1 MPSLR
6 DKATRYSSNRH
17 HRDTFFHYNSTHQF
31 KLQRLFPRFLRS
43 KPPSLDKLLPI
54 DRRLG
59 SRRSDMPQ
67 ASEEKVF
74 VTRNKPSRSST
85 EHTVSDSYINQPIG
99 TSRKSRSKKDQESG
113 QDRRGSPASP
123 SGQVNSSP
131 QGRRAHLAHE
141 TAKLLNVPLP
151 PDGGRRAAASS
162 DAERPTTTT
171 KPSAAYLDYRINQEL
186 CRRKE
191 IIVDSLMAAIS
202 ECFKRKLEALDE
214 GCDPASG
221 GSHPSSGSVQGTK
234 STSHP
239 SSAAGQKRSSRH
251 GSRDESDNSEDDD
264 SFRKKKDKKR
274 ARIEKDDTKPRF
286 ACPYHQYDPK
296 TFGAKR
302 TCCGPGWTELPRVKE
317 HLERSHSLPKFQC
330 NRCCRRFKKDEEL
343 KKHQRETTPCT
354 VKDPTKIP
362 RDLAHG
368 YDEEQAKKLKA
379 RTRKSPEEKWREWY
393 GILFNMSPDDPNIPS
408 PYHDASLSTAKAST
422 INRESIPEYRE
433 WWTKAKPVI
442 RHRVTK
448 EVEKA
453 LMHYEP
459 QVKNDIIESLRDLP
473 RCIAD
478 LFPLPGLTSEETSD
492 MAEETGF
499 LDFLDMGD
507 DYIFGDVDG
516 TGFLNDNSATFGSSE
531 SSDCS
536 DPYQAGTSSA
546 TSVEDD
552 VYPSFDA
559 KTGLAPESFHLSY
572 SSNNLY

>member
-17 HRDTFFHYNSTHQF
+17 HRDTFFHYSSTQSKF
-31 KLQRLFPRFLRS
+31 QRLFPRFLRS

-85 EHTVSDSYINQPIG
+85 EHTVSHSYTNQPIG

-123 SGQVNSSP
+123 GQVNSSP
-131 QGRRAHLAHE
+131 QGRRTHLADE
-141 TAKLLNVPLP
+141 RAKPLNVPLS

-162 DAERPTTTT
+162 DAEPANT
-171 KPSAAYLDYRINQEL
+171 KPSAAYLDHCINQEL
-186 CRRKE
+186 SRRKQ

-202 ECFKRKLEALDE
+202 GCYKRKLDALEE
-214 GCDPASG
+214 GCDPEP
-221 GSHPSSGSVQGTK
+221 GSHPSSSSVQAIK
-234 STSHP
+234 STSR
-239 SSAAGQKRSSRH
+239 SSAVGQKRSSRH

-274 ARIEKDDTKPRF
+274 AKIEKDDTKPRF

-317 HLERSHSLPKFQC
+317 HLERAHSLPKHQC
-330 NRCCRRFKKDEEL
+330 NRCYRRFKKDEDL
-343 KKHQRETTPCT
+343 KKHQRETTPCP
-354 VKDPTKIP
+354 VKDLSKIP
-362 RDLAHG
+362 RDLADG
-368 YDEEQAKKLKA
+368 YDDEQAKKLKA
-379 RTRKSPEEKWREWY
+379 RTRKSQEEKWKEWY
-393 GILFNMSPDDPNIPS
+393 GILFKMAPDDPNIPS
-408 PYHDASLSTAKAST
+408 PYHDASLATPRAPG
-422 INRESIPEYRE
+422 INRDNIPEYRE
-433 WWTKAKPVI
+433 WWKQVEPVI
-442 RHRVTK
+442 RDHVTR

-453 LMHYEP
+453 LIHYEP
-459 QVKNDIIESLRDLP
+459 QVKDDVMERLQDLP
-473 RCIAD
+473 RRLAGHI
-478 LFPLPGLTSEETSD
+478 PIPGLSSEETSN
-492 MAEETGF
+492 MAGEASF
-499 LDFLDMGD
+499 LDFLDIGD
-507 DYIFGDVDG
+507 EYIFGGVDG
-516 TGFLNDNSATFGSSE
+516 TGLLNEEAPAALVPSD

-552 VYPSFDA
+552 YQTFDA
-559 KTGLAPESFHLSY
+559 KTALAPESFYLSY
-572 SSNNLY
+572 SANNLY

>member
-17 HRDTFFHYNSTHQF
+17 HRDTFFYHSAQS
-31 KLQRLFPRFLRS
+31 KLQRLFPGFLRF
-43 KPPSLDKLLPI
+43 KPSLDNPTI

-85 EHTVSDSYINQPIG
+85 EHTVSHSHTNQPIG

-131 QGRRAHLAHE
+131 QGRRTNLADE
-141 TAKLLNVPLP
+141 CAKLLNVPLP
-151 PDGGRRAAASS
+151 PDAGRRAAASS
-162 DAERPTTTT
+162 DAEPTT

-186 CRRKE
+186 CRRKQ

-221 GSHPSSGSVQGTK
+221 GSHPSSGSVQGIK
-234 STSHP
+234 STSR

-354 VKDPTKIP
+354 VKDPSKMP
-362 RDLAHG
+362 RDLADG
-368 YDEEQAKKLKA
+368 YDEEQARKLKA
-379 RTRKSPEEKWREWY
+379 RTRKSPEEKWKEWY
-393 GILFNMSPDDPNIPS
+393 GILFNMDPDDPSIPS

-459 QVKNDIIESLRDLP
+459 QVKHDIIESLRDLP

-552 VYPSFDA
+552 VYQSFDA

-572 SSNNLY
+572 SANNLY

>member
-17 HRDTFFHYNSTHQF
+17 HRDTFFFHHSTTQA
-31 KLQRLFPRFLRS
+31 KLQRFFPRFLRS
-43 KPPSLDKLLPI
+43 KPYLDKPSI

-85 EHTVSDSYINQPIG
+85 EHTPSHSHTNQPTG

-113 QDRRGSPASP
+113 QGRQGSPASP
-123 SGQVNSSP
+123 SGQANSSP
-131 QGRRAHLAHE
+131 QGRRTRVADE
-141 TAKLLNVPLP
+141 CAKPLTVPLS

-162 DAERPTTTT
+162 DAEPTT
-171 KPSAAYLDYRINQEL
+171 KPSAAYLEYCINQEL
-186 CRRKE
+186 SRRKQ

-202 ECFKRKLEALDE
+202 GCYKRKLEALEE
-214 GCDPASG
+214 GCDPEP
-221 GSHPSSGSVQGTK
+221 GSHPSSGSVQGIK
-234 STSHP
+234 SSSR
-239 SSAAGQKRSSRH
+239 SSAVGQKRSNRH

-264 SFRKKKDKKR
+264 GFRKKKDKKR

-317 HLERSHSLPKFQC
+317 HLDRAHSLPKFQC

-343 KKHQRETTPCT
+343 KKHQRETTPCP
-354 VKDPTKIP
+354 VKDPSKMP
-362 RDLAHG
+362 RDLADG
-368 YDEEQAKKLKA
+368 YDEEQSKRLKA
-379 RTRKSPEEKWREWY
+379 RTRKTPDDKWREWY
-393 GILFNMSPDDPNIPS
+393 CILFNLEPNDPNIPS
-408 PYHDASLSTAKAST
+408 PFRTPT
-422 INRESIPEYRE
+422 ISREDIPEFHE
-433 WWTKAKPVI
+433 WWTRAEPVI
-442 RHRVTK
+442 CHRVTK

-453 LMHYEP
+453 LINCEP
-459 QVKNDIIESLRDLP
+459 QVKNDVMEGLQDLP
-473 RCIAD
+473 RVIAD
-478 LFPLPGLTSEETSD
+478 LFPLPGLTSQETSD
-492 MAEETGF
+492 MTGETGF
-499 LDFLDMGD
+499 FDFLNVGD
-507 DYIFGDVDG
+507 EFIFGAGDVYGAD
-516 TGFLNDNSATFGSSE
+516 FLNDVSGPFGSSD

-552 VYPSFDA
+552 VDQSFDA
-559 KTGLAPESFHLSY
+559 KAGLAPESFHLNY
-572 SSNNLY
+572 SANNLF